1 MQVAPPHHT
10 QKQHDEMSL
19 AWEKLRASVENEDY
33 LGAASILGQEL
44 NLSGP
49 KDLMPILSCLL
60 SAVAKIAGN
69 QDGKSV
75 APGPSQAESGKF
87 SAFLKADKQDVL
99 HGKSDDTD
107 TDKQDVHSGSQEM
120 ISAREW
126 HNFIKAVFNKD
137 AAMCLL
143 DDLELCYAKP
153 DLPLLLSGY
162 LEPDLDNAV
171 KMKRVEE
178 LCSEE
183 VVGPE
188 IKKYGFENSAAGI
201 KEMNGILL
209 SFCAADDA
217 LKKKMGKVEL
227 AGARLRKQACKAHA
241 KAHAKAMDEQ

>member
-1 MQVAPPHHT
+1 VQVAPPHHPP
-10 QKQHDEMSL
+10 KQHNEMSL
-19 AWEKLRASVENEDY
+19 AWDKLRATVEKEDY

-60 SAVAKIAGN
+60 SAVAEIAGN
-69 QDGKSV
+69 QSGKSDD
-75 APGPSQAESGKF
+75 AD
-87 SAFLKADKQDVL
+87 ADKQDVQ

-120 ISAREW
+120 ISARQW
-126 HNFIKAVFNKD
+126 HKFIKAVFNKD

-143 DDLELCYAKP
+143 NDLELCYAKD
-153 DLPLLLSGY
+153 DLPLLLSRY
-162 LEPDLDNAV
+162 LEPDLDIAG
-171 KMKRVEE
+171 KMKRLEE

-183 VVGPE
+183 VVGPA
-188 IKKYGFENSAAGI
+188 ISKYGFENSTAGI

-241 KAHAKAMDEQ
+241 KAMDQQ